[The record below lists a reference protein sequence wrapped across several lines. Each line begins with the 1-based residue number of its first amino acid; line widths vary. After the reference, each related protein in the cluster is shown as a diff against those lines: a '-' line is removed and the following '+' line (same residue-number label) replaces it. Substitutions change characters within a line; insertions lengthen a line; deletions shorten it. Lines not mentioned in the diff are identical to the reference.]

1 MAQANRGSLVTIN
14 CEGNS
19 QGKLGEREL
28 YVFHVD
34 AVKCQKFLIF
44 IPG

>member
-1 MAQANRGSLVTIN
+1 MAQANRGSLVTRN
-14 CEGNS
+14 RGENY

-28 YVFHVD
+28 YVFHVE
-34 AVKCQKFLIF
+34 AVKCQKLLIF